1 MAYPNPGDKD
11 YHEKTDFK
19 PIRHAEEDGN
29 PTNTDTPITNQE
41 EDVNPNGPLN
51 YTSTGNKSTPKT
63 NKVFSFANAKKKGPL
78 AAIMSLIAISGI
90 VITILLTPAT
100 LLLKLASVVE
110 KVGFRATS
118 SWQIRSNKIFEESV
132 KKGELTPEQID
143 NLDKAG
149 VKVKESGGKATEFE
163 IDGNKMNTDE
173 FITAYEG
180 DAKIASVV
188 DSSGATVDPV
198 VGMTSGESSEL
209 ALDALR
215 VNKAAK
221 TFEGEDYASKY
232 DNLKTDVAEKT
243 KVTEEAH
250 VTTEEKNPNTDANF
264 TPEEV
269 ATTNKNIDGF
279 NDLLKTSGAAEES
292 TASKVLSGTEEAV
305 MGLSLG
311 EGADIGCTIYRTTLA
326 VGLAAKTVRTLQL
339 AYYAMMFLN
348 VTDQIKSGVAKPEDV
363 SFLGTILTTQT
374 LSEDGSTYESAPDGF
389 GYKYAAYGEIG
400 NMPSSTALYMAG
412 AGLPGA
418 ISAVLDKV
426 TPKLID
432 KGCKILGNPFV
443 SFGLLVGGITLTVV
457 SGGTYAGMSLALKT
471 AAKGMLKGAVKSPR
485 VWGMAALAVGEMFLP
500 SLLKDIVAG
509 RLVDDNTVGAN
520 AGDAMVSGSLGIMGT
535 MAKYGGNAP
544 LTPEQ
549 AVGYNNLAK
558 QLAVK
563 NAEKDRITHSPFDIT
578 NENTFLG
585 SIVSN
590 LIPYT
595 TKMSSV
601 YGTLSTMS
609 SFTGH
614 AFASIMPSSTLAADN
629 SPDQYKTC
637 KDFRYN
643 DITGVGS
650 EGGDKKQVAT
660 DPFCNVIYGIPTGD
674 LNDKSPSEVANSVS
688 GEVDADGKPTAGS
701 EYEKFINNCV
711 KRSRP
716 LGEVDDTGI
725 NDGSECFY
733 NSKTNGK
740 YYLANIDHN
749 IKNQATGKDKAYNLA
764 IASGQKGISFY
775 SASSTYDNI
784 GLNSVVG
791 Q

>member
-41 EDVNPNGPLN
+41 EDANPNGPLN

-163 IDGNKMNTDE
+163 IDGNKMNTNE

-180 DAKIASVV
+180 DAKIANVV

-209 ALDALR
+209 ALEALH
-215 VNKAAK
+215 VTKAPK
-221 TFEGEDYASKY
+221 TFEGENY
-232 DNLKTDVAEKT
+232 DTQFKNLEADVTDTTSIKKQPE
-243 KVTEEAH
+243 VT
-250 VTTEEKNPNTDANF
+250 VNDKNPNTDATY
-264 TPEEV
+264 TPEQV
-269 ATTNKNIDGF
+269 KTTNENIANF
-279 NDLLKTSGAAEES
+279 NKLVEDAGVGEES
-292 TASKVLSGTEEAV
+292 VASKVLSGTEEAV
-305 MGLSLG
+305 KGFSLS
-311 EGADIGCTIYRTTLA
+311 EGVDAACTIYRTTLA

-348 VTDQIKSGVAKPEDV
+348 VADQIKAGVAKPEDV

-374 LSEDGSTYESAPDGF
+374 LSEDGSTYQSATDGF
-389 GYKYAAYGEIG
+389 GYKYTAYGEIG

-418 ISAVLDKV
+418 ISAVLDKI
-426 TPKLID
+426 TPAFAD
-432 KGCKILGNPFV
+432 KGCKILANPLV
-443 SFGLLVGGITLTVV
+443 AFGLLIGGVAFTVI
-457 SGGTYAGMSLALKT
+457 SGGATKGLSMALKT
-471 AAKGMLKGAVKSPR
+471 AAKDMIKGAVKSPTA
-485 VWGMAALAVGEMFLP
+485 WSMAALAVGEIFLP
-500 SLLKDIVAG
+500 NLLKDIVAG
-509 RLVDDNTVGAN
+509 HLVDNNTVGAN

-563 NAEKDRITHSPFDIT
+563 NAEKDRVTHSPLDIT

-590 LIPYT
+590 LIPYA

-614 AFASIMPSSTLAADN
+614 AFASIMPSSALAADN

-643 DITGVGS
+643 NITGVGS
-650 EGGDKKQVAT
+650 GGDKKQVAT
-660 DPFCNVIYGIPTGD
+660 DPFCNVIYGIPSED
-674 LNDKSPSEVANSVS
+674 LNKSPSAVANSVS
-688 GEVDADGKPTAGS
+688 GEVDADDNPIAGS
-701 EYEKFINNCV
+701 EYGKFIEDCV

-716 LGEVDDTGI
+716 LGEVDDTGS
-725 NDGSECFY
+725 NNGSECFY
-733 NSKTNGK
+733 DSKTNGK

-775 SASSTYDNI
+775 SANSIYNNI